1 VLREGLALKVAVILV
16 VVATGIVLRLAWEV
30 VDRPFVASAL
40 TVSPVAQ
47 TTTGQGPNQGPK
59 QGPNQGPG
67 PRPSPGPGPN
77 QGPGAPQPEPPRP
90 TPSLNAGGPESGP
103 LPLMPDGSCPKEY
116 PQMRDNACYVAP

>member
-1 VLREGLALKVAVILV
+1 MLREGLALKVAVILL

-47 TTTGQGPNQGPK
+47 TTTGPSPN

-67 PRPSPGPGPN
+67 PDPSPGPGPGPG

-90 TPSLNAGGPESGP
+90 APSLNAGGPEAGP
-103 LPLMPDGSCPKEY
+103 LPLMPSGSCPKEY
-116 PQMRDNACYVAP
+116 PEMRDNACYVAP